1 MYSGKDGLRF
11 ECDVV
16 MTKWLRLC
24 VGISLL
30 ALSFTPLILGLV
42 EILG

>member
-11 ECDVV
+11 ECDIV

-24 VGISLL
+24 VGISLVS
-30 ALSFTPLILGLV
+30 LSLTLLILGLV
-42 EILG
+42 EILR